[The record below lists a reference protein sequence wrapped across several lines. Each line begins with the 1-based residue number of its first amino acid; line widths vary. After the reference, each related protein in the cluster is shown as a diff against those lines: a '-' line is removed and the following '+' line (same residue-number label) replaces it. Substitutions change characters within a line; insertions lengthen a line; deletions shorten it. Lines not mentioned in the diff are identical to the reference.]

1 MDSLNPLIGSTTK
14 LYAFGCRAYLFFK
27 VIHKDTHVKSYT
39 GLGVYQ
45 HCPRVCCPLPFV
57 QWNYYNYYEEIDMN
71 IINYLEV
78 SDSTTVFELLSIL
91 EDWDTVQ
98 TFMDYYY

>member
-1 MDSLNPLIGSTTK
+1 
-14 LYAFGCRAYLFFK
+14 
-27 VIHKDTHVKSYT
+27 
-39 GLGVYQ
+39 
-45 HCPRVCCPLPFV
+45 
-57 QWNYYNYYEEIDMN
+57 MN